1 MNMSKKGNCHNNSV
15 MEKFFEIMKQKMYFG
30 VVYYSYEELK
40 EVINNYIK
48 YYNKKR
54 MKEKL
59 G

>member
-1 MNMSKKGNCHNNSV
+1 
-15 MEKFFEIMKQKMYFG
+15 MEKFFGIIKQEMYCG
-30 VVYYSYEELK
+30 VVYCSYEELK

-59 G
+59 GWMSPAEYRLNFLVA